1 MIDNFIIIN
10 ILYVKLKILISK
22 MTSMTSYRIG
32 IDIRDY
38 DDFSSETLH
47 LSFYT
52 NASNENECEVKSRE
66 TLEKL
71 IFNED
76 STINENFLEELTER
90 KFYLTIAT
98 FIDKNTK
105 TRFNDCNEFGELFEW
120 FENSFPLYLKEWLK
134 IVPLNICE
142 IKKEKLYF
150 ELSGHRE

>member
-1 MIDNFIIIN
+1 M
-10 ILYVKLKILISK
+10 
-22 MTSMTSYRIG
+22 
-32 IDIRDY
+32 
-38 DDFSSETLH
+38 
-47 LSFYT
+47 
-52 NASNENECEVKSRE
+52 
-66 TLEKL
+66 
-71 IFNED
+71 
-76 STINENFLEELTER
+76 EELTER